1 MDVLMLRLILDAS
14 FFMAILN
21 PLISDHNPFMR
32 YGLLAVLGA
41 WLVWIVVN
49 WKKRDL
55 EGRVQDIAFT
65 QAKIM
70 GVIQV
75 YELVLHG
82 FDGWQKMCAPYVA
95 VFIVT
100 VILFLRAGRLIGG
113 SQEKKKFWGSNV
125 VELCL
130 ILCAAAVFSSEA
142 VKTLAWALLGKFYK
156 TLVLPVLLLFL
167 SLFQAFLML
176 LAPIFSA
183 LFSGAEM
190 PEFQVDVDNRTGQD
204 FLQLT
209 GNEALAETP
218 VWVKAAGAAAIVLIF
233 ALVFYFLYKKFAV
246 AGSGRDRSIKGQV
259 KKSAIGVNERRTT
272 KKPSLFEE
280 KNVRYYYRKF
290 LMLCKKHG
298 LEPEFGTV
306 TTEIMQRIAV
316 ENWGEEASMEALTAV
331 YRDVR
336 YGGRKDEEPE
346 RKTAKALYK
355 TLKSAAESRKKEK

>member
-113 SQEKKKFWGSNV
+113 SQEKKKFWGANGIEFAV
-125 VELCL
+125 LL
-130 ILCAAAVFSSEA
+130 AAAAMLSSEA
-142 VKTLAWALLGKFYK
+142 VKAAGWKLLGGFYMK
-156 TLVLPVLLLFL
+156 LIF
-167 SLFQAFLML
+167 
-176 LAPIFSA
+176 PIFMA
-183 LFSGAEM
+183 LIYMLQRILMVIGPWIAQFFSEV
-190 PEFQVDVDNRTGQD
+190 EFADTGVEVDNRTGQD

-209 GNEALAETP
+209 GNEALVEVPAWAKLAGILL
-218 VWVKAAGAAAIVLIF
+218 VAAGLG
-233 ALVFYFLYKKFAV
+233 ALLYFLYKKLSKG
-246 AGSGRDRSIKGQV
+246 GSGKDRSIRGEI
-259 KKSAIGVNERRTT
+259 KKTGLAAADKTLL
-272 KKPSLFEE
+272 KKPSVFDE
-280 KNVRYYYRKF
+280 KTVRYYYRRF
-290 LMLCKKHG
+290 LEFCRKKD
-298 LEPEFGTV
+298 LWPESGMV
-306 TTEIMQRIAV
+306 TSEMMQTIVSERWDDR
-316 ENWGEEASMEALTAV
+316 ESMEAFTNL

-336 YGGRKDEEPE
+336 YGGRNDGEPE
-346 RKTAKALYK
+346 RTTAKTLLKKIKAAL
-355 TLKSAAESRKKEK
+355 EKKEK

>member
-1 MDVLMLRLILDAS
+1 MDVLILRLILDTS
-14 FFMAILN
+14 FFMAIFN
-21 PLISDHNPFMR
+21 PLISDNNPFMR

-41 WLVWIVVN
+41 WLIWIVVN
-49 WKKRDL
+49 WKKKDL
-55 EGRVQDIAFT
+55 EGRVQDIALT
-65 QAKIM
+65 QVKIM
-70 GVIQV
+70 TVIQL
-75 YELVLHG
+75 YELVLNG
-82 FDGWQKMCAPYVA
+82 FEEWQRICAPYVA

-100 VILFLRAGRLIGG
+100 AILFLRAGRLIGG

-125 VELCL
+125 AELCL
-130 ILCAAAVFSSEA
+130 ILGVAAVFSSEV
-142 VKTLAWALLGKFYK
+142 VKGLAWALLGKFYM
-156 TLVLPVLLLFL
+156 TLVFPVLMLFL
-167 SLFQAFLML
+167 NVFQAFLMF

-190 PEFQVDVDNRTGQD
+190 PEFQVEVDNRTGQD

-218 VWVKAAGAAAIVLIF
+218 LWVKAAGVAVVVLIF
-233 ALVFYFLYKKFAV
+233 AVIFYFLYKKFAV

-259 KKSAIGVNERRTT
+259 KKSTIGVNERRTT
-272 KKPSLFEE
+272 KKPSLFDE

-290 LMLCKKHG
+290 LMLCRKEG

-306 TTEIMQRIAV
+306 TTEIMRRIAV
-316 ENWGEEASMEALTAV
+316 ENWGEEESADEFTSL

-336 YGGRKDEEPE
+336 YGGLKDGEPE

-355 TLKSAAESRKKEK
+355 KMKGSAESKKTV